1 GLAALQRR
9 DAQGARAYFA
19 RAAKLDPEDAGP
31 HNMVANI
38 DLPGPNYME
47 LLRRI
52 HEELR
57 PRSYIEIGVAS
68 GKSFSLALPQT
79 RSIGVDPKPQLIVT
93 LGANATVYEMTSDEF
108 FARHDVRGK
117 LGGPIE
123 LAFIDGMHHFEFAL
137 RDFINI
143 EKSCTPDSTVLFHDA
158 YPLDR

>member
-1 GLAALQRR
+1 
-9 DAQGARAYFA
+9 
-19 RAAKLDPEDAGP
+19 
-31 HNMVANI
+31 
-38 DLPGPNYME
+38 
-47 LLRRI
+47 
-52 HEELR
+52 
-57 PRSYIEIGVAS
+57 
-68 GKSFSLALPQT
+68 
-79 RSIGVDPKPQLIVT
+79 VT

-158 YPLDR
+158 YPLDRATAERERRTGFWSGDIWRFVLALRKYRPDLRVHTIASAPTGLGVIRGLDPSSRVLGERYAEIEREFLALDYSVLDADKP